1 MSLSCLNG
9 RKQYLTPSSEDPAA
23 NQARIL
29 PANER
34 VSRNPSSLWATV
46 SSPIL
51 PAQAQSLG
59 WHSSCASLRLSEER
73 GGQSLSW
80 DVAHQG
86 CPCAQLPVRA
96 AQLCLC
102 AQQQGQGRGERCEV
116 KYTAHIKHSSHSLL
130 CPGTAFTRP
139 WQGLDPLHNPRPG
152 RELESLQNK

>member
-1 MSLSCLNG
+1 MSLSCLPG
-9 RKQYLTPSSEDPAA
+9 RKQHLTPRSEDPAA

-34 VSRNPSSLWATV
+34 VSTNPSSLWAMV
-46 SSPIL
+46 SSPVL

-59 WHSSCASLRLSEER
+59 WHSSSSPLHLSEER
-73 GGQSLSW
+73 GGQTPCW

-86 CPCAQLPVRA
+86 CSCAELSVRA

-102 AQQQGQGRGERCEV
+102 AQQRGQGRGERCEV
-116 KYTAHIKHSSHSLL
+116 KYTAHIKHSSHYLL

-139 WQGLDPLHNPRPG
+139 WHTAWQGVG
-152 RELESLQNK
+152 IFAE